1 MRKTLTNRL
10 LWFISFA
17 PQANFEIA
25 LSGSAVSYV
34 LGLKYQFPNPLLYS
48 AFIFFGTLFIYNLMR
63 GVSLWRQLR
72 TQNRPQL
79 FMDVSSHYVFAASCG
94 LIALLF
100 VLFLMLPLSYYLLL
114 SVMLLLSLAYRF
126 RWFKIGLR
134 RAALSELPYTKTIV
148 LSFVWTILTV
158 YVPSSFSSFDGT
170 LFLSAW
176 LMYAAIS
183 IPFDVRDID
192 KDDPSRKTLAQIFG
206 KQGALIISGIA
217 FCIALLLVL
226 DWSSS
231 SALLYFI
238 LAMVFYSLLLK
249 NIFASNQNNMMLRFV
264 DLAPILWVIFH

>member
-1 MRKTLTNRL
+1 
-10 LWFISFA
+10 
-17 PQANFEIA
+17 
-25 LSGSAVSYV
+25 
-34 LGLKYQFPNPLLYS
+34 
-48 AFIFFGTLFIYNLMR
+48 
-63 GVSLWRQLR
+63 
-72 TQNRPQL
+72 
-79 FMDVSSHYVFAASCG
+79 
-94 LIALLF
+94 
-100 VLFLMLPLSYYLLL
+100 
-114 SVMLLLSLAYRF
+114 
-126 RWFKIGLR
+126 
-134 RAALSELPYTKTIV
+134 
-148 LSFVWTILTV
+148 
-158 YVPSSFSSFDGT
+158 
-170 LFLSAW
+170 
-176 LMYAAIS
+176 MYAAIS